1 MNERYNNVPE
11 RTTVRRVDVLSA
23 LGALLAALAFPLLAA
38 DPPKCQL
45 VRIFEWPVQL
55 KGGLPVIE
63 GSINGKKI
71 GVLLDT
77 GAYASLI
84 PNAAPARLA
93 LSTCGSPHFMP
104 ASSGQS
110 PL

>member
-1 MNERYNNVPE
+1 MSSFWKWPNV
-11 RTTVRRVDVLSA
+11 VFSA

-38 DPPKCQL
+38 DPPKCKL
-45 VRIFEWPVQL
+45 VQIDEWPVQL
-55 KGGLPVIE
+55 MRGLPVIE

-84 PNAAPARLA
+84 TKAAAEKLG
-93 LSTCGSPHFMP
+93 LSTWGTWQFMTGFG
-104 ASSGQS
+104 GQS
-110 PL
+110 